1 MAALSTYWHTLKHL
15 RPVQFYGRVWFRL
28 HRPAPDLRPA
38 AKTRPRSDGW
48 QAPARRRPSL
58 VPPAR
63 FCFLNETH
71 DLDRLGWDSAEVAKL
86 WAYNLHYFDDLNAES
101 AAARAAAHGA
111 LIARWIAENPPAA
124 GTGWEPYPTS
134 LRIVN
139 WIKWALSGGDL
150 PDGACDSLTVQAR
163 WLAGRIEWHLLG
175 NHLYA
180 NAKALAFAGA
190 FFSGDEAQGWL
201 TKGAAILAQ
210 EAPEQFLADGGQF
223 ERSPMYHALALED
236 LLDLLNL
243 DRAFPGALPPRLV
256 ETLRATAGRA
266 RAWLAAMVHP
276 DGEISLFNDAAIG
289 IAPSPAGI
297 DAYARRLDFP
307 ALPTPGEGIVHLADS
322 GYIRLQRGAMVAIL
336 DVGPV
341 GPDYLPGHAHADTLS
356 FELSL
361 AGRRMLVNSGTSVY
375 GLGPERLRQ
384 RGTAAHNTVA
394 VAGQDS
400 SEVWDGFRVARRAR
414 PFDLEIEE
422 TQDEIIVACSHDGY
436 RRLPGAPV
444 HRRAWRGGYGKM
456 LVADRVIGGTASCAS
471 YWRAGAGVAVEGA
484 GPFQLA
490 QPDGP
495 AMSLS
500 GAGGAWSRA
509 ATTLH
514 PEFGISLPGEMLVG
528 AFSAGA
534 VCDAHLAWDVG

>member
-1 MAALSTYWHTLKHL
+1 M
-15 RPVQFYGRVWFRL
+15 
-28 HRPAPDLRPA
+28 
-38 AKTRPRSDGW
+38 RSRSEGW

-58 VPPAR
+58 VPPTTFR
-63 FCFLNETH
+63 FLAETH
-71 DLDRLGWDSAEVAKL
+71 DLDGIGWDSAAVAKL
-86 WAYNLHYFDDLNAES
+86 WAYNLHYFDDLNAEG
-101 AAARAAAHGA
+101 APTRADAHGA
-111 LIARWIAENPPAA
+111 LVARWIAENPPGV

-134 LRIVN
+134 LRLVN

-150 PDGACDSLTVQAR
+150 PAQARESIAVQAR

-190 FFSGDEAQGWL
+190 FFSGEEAQGWL
-201 TKGAAILAQ
+201 TKAAGILAQ
-210 EAPEQFLADGGQF
+210 ETPEQFLDDGGQF
-223 ERSPMYHALALED
+223 ERSPMYHALALDD
-236 LLDLLNL
+236 LLDLVNL
-243 DRAFPGALPPRLV
+243 DRVYPGALPPGLI
-256 ETLRATAGRA
+256 EMLRATAGRA
-266 RAWLAAMVHP
+266 RAWLAAMSHP

-289 IAPSPAGI
+289 IAPAPAGI
-297 DAYARRLDFP
+297 DAYARRLGFP
-307 ALPTPGEGIVHLADS
+307 ALAAPGEGVLHLADS
-322 GYIRLQRGAMVAIL
+322 GYVRLQRGPMVALL

-375 GLGPERLRQ
+375 GLGTERLRQ

-394 VAGQDS
+394 VGGEDS
-400 SEVWDGFRVARRAR
+400 SEVWGGFRVARRAR
-414 PFDLEIEE
+414 PFDLRIEE
-422 TQDEIIVACSHDGY
+422 TQDETIVACSHDGY

-444 HRRAWRGGYGKM
+444 HRRTWRGGYGKM
-456 LVADRVIGGTASCAS
+456 LVADRGIGGTASCAA

-484 GPFQLA
+484 GPFRLA
-490 QPDGP
+490 PPAGP
-495 AMSLS
+495 AMTVS
-500 GAGGAWSRA
+500 GEGGAWSRA

-514 PEFGISLPGEMLVG
+514 PEFGVSTPGEMLVG

-534 VCDAHLAWDVG
+534 GSDAHLAWDIG

>member
-1 MAALSTYWHTLKHL
+1 
-15 RPVQFYGRVWFRL
+15 VWFRL

-38 AKTRPRSDGW
+38 PKTRPRAEGW

-71 DLDRLGWDSAEVAKL
+71 DLDSVGWDGAEVAKL
-86 WAYNLHYFDDLNAES
+86 WAYNLHYFDDLNAEG
-101 AAARAAAHGA
+101 AAARVVAHGA
-111 LIARWIAENPPAA
+111 LIARWIAENPPGA

-139 WIKWALSGGDL
+139 WIKWALSGGEL
-150 PDGACDSLTVQAR
+150 PAEARDSLSVQAR

-190 FFSGDEAQGWL
+190 FFSGAEADGWL
-201 TKGAAILAQ
+201 AKAGAILAQ
-210 EAPEQFLADGGQF
+210 EMPEQFLADGGQF

-243 DRAFPGALPPRLV
+243 DRVFPGVLPPRLI
-256 ETLRATAGRA
+256 ETLRQTAGRA
-266 RAWLAAMVHP
+266 RTWLAAMSHP
-276 DGEISLFNDAAIG
+276 DGEIALFNDAAIG
-289 IAPSPAGI
+289 IAPAPAEI
-297 DAYARRLDFP
+297 DSYARRLGFP
-307 ALPTPGEGIVHLADS
+307 ALAAPGEGVVHLAES
-322 GYIRLQRGAMVAIL
+322 GYVRLRRGPMVAIL

-384 RGTAAHNTVA
+384 RGTAAHNSVA

-400 SEVWDGFRVARRAR
+400 SEVWGGFRVARRAR
-414 PFDLEIEE
+414 PFDLRIEE
-422 TQDEIIVACSHDGY
+422 TQDGIIVACSHDGY

-444 HRRAWRGGYGKM
+444 HRRTWRGGYGNM
-456 LVADRVIGGTASCAS
+456 HVADRVIGGGASCAS
-471 YWRAGAGVAVEGA
+471 YWRAGVGVSVEGA
-484 GPFQLA
+484 GPFRLA
-490 QPDGP
+490 SPDGP
-495 AMSLS
+495 AMTVS
-500 GAGGAWSRA
+500 GEGGAWSRA

-514 PEFGISLPGEMLVG
+514 PEFGVSLPSEMLVG
-528 AFSAGA
+528 AFTAGA
-534 VCDAHLAWDVG
+534 GSDAHLAWDVG